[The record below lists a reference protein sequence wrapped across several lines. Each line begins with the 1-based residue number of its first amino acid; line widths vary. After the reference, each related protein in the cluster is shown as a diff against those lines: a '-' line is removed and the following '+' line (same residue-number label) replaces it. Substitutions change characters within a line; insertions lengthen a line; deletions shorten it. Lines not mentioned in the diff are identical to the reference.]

1 MMMTMMLFYSADNGW
16 YQCRE
21 PGQRL
26 NEIFSSVQG
35 ERKHCMNYV
44 LTVTVIVTVIVV
56 TEERWR
62 MNLS

>member
-1 MMMTMMLFYSADNGW
+1 MMMMMILFYSADNGW

-26 NEIFSSVQG
+26 NEMFSSVQG

-44 LTVTVIVTVIVV
+44 LTVTVTVIVV